1 MANMTFKTNILP
13 SSDLEYSLGS
23 SEKRWKINDLA
34 GGPIEYIVG
43 TQTKATGSWTGVTK
57 DSTLVT
63 GKVIAYKLPFAG
75 SGNASLTLT
84 YTDPLEGEDTTSGA
98 IPVYLAN
105 TRVTT
110 HYAAGTVIIMAFDGS
125 NWRSTDYW
133 NSNSRDAGY
142 GKISL
147 EQSDETS
154 ALITN
159 TTQLAAHTYNE
170 TMTLAA
176 GNKWVQFAGTNSGS
190 NNADVLTVAHSLS
203 GVTAGNYGDSSAQ
216 TPGYGATFNV
226 PYISVDAAGHVTGIS
241 SHTVKIPASDNTWRG
256 IQDNL
261 TSDSATD
268 SLSAKQGKALAN
280 GSARDDTKLP
290 LAGGTMTGAIKRY
303 YSATSTDPA
312 IAVAANN
319 QDATAL
325 WMGHGTAA
333 GNPSGNYYK
342 FLYKGTGSS
351 PNNYFQLIAGVASS
365 SEVVAMQVN
374 EQGNVS
380 FTNTVAA
387 SISGTA
393 AKATAD
399 GDGNTITSTYVKKSG
414 DTMTGVLTMKGSMYN
429 DAFDGALNMNNS
441 DIYGANSIYTAD
453 SADGA
458 AEGLHFYRDST
469 HVDTLWISGGNIYFV
484 PNRAIGTNTTA
495 ANSQKVGRFTANPT
509 TGQVVITDGT
519 AGGIKS
525 SGYTIAKSVPS
536 DAVFTDTKVTQTNQT
551 GANDYR
557 ILLSGSAN
565 DTTATEG
572 ANKSTNL
579 RFNPST
585 KVFSVGGDISA
596 TGDLTLTGNANLNS
610 ETYAESITAG
620 SLLVNGA
627 ANFVNI
633 PTAPT
638 PVATSNDTSIATT
651 AFVMNAFTA
660 NDAMVFKGVINA
672 NSGLPAD
679 HKQGWTYRVG
689 TAGTYA
695 NKVCE
700 VGDIIICVTEGTSAN
715 NDHWAV
721 IQNNVDG
728 AVYRGTN
735 AFTDANI
742 IVADSTAGKV
752 KSSGKTI
759 TTTAPSS
766 SAADTTIPTSKAV
779 WSAVTAGLGTLDVSS
794 VGGTGKYISAISQT
808 DGKISATATSTSVSN
823 SWTAGTTAGPK
834 IATTV
839 NGVAGTAVAIPIAS
853 STASGVVTTDS
864 QTFAGDKTFNS
875 DNFLIKAST
884 IRFQN
889 KAGSTQQAKQG
900 SDNSTL
906 HPYVTSI
913 LIGDNREITLD
924 EYQGA
929 GLAIHSNKGLFLHT
943 TATPIQIYD
952 PTKTYTVGSLVW
964 YSSNYYKCKNAI
976 TTAQEW
982 TAENWDNV
990 SSSNGV
996 IKTDATTFV
1005 PLTTNTSSLGTNT
1018 IRWKALYIGTTD
1030 SYGSATEPIYWS
1042 SGVPTKGDKYAGGTA
1057 VTLNGTSAAK
1067 STASFYAPTGAGTS
1081 GQLLKS
1087 NGSGA
1092 PTWFTPSYVTSSGVT
1107 SITPGNGLL
1116 NGTGTS
1122 AITSTGTLNLNYGSS
1137 ASAVA
1142 TTAAAGTANT
1152 VSRSDHVHSISV
1164 VNNNI
1169 NLSRNTET
1177 TIATIAGT
1185 AIKIK
1190 LPASD
1195 NTDTKQNIILA
1206 TTSKAFVTGV
1216 TTTPTSSAQA
1226 LTGVADT
1233 GVYLTATAGELSA
1246 VRHSFNSNGTEKAYI
1261 TFNTTTNALDF
1272 IFA

>member
-57 DSTLVT
+57 DSTLIT

-84 YTDPLEGEDTTSGA
+84 YTDPPEGEATTSGA

-147 EQSDETS
+147 TQSDETS
-154 ALITN
+154 ALTTN
-159 TTQLAAHTYNE
+159 TTQLVAHTYNE

-280 GSARDDTKLP
+280 GSARDSTKLP
-290 LAGGTMTGAIKRY
+290 LAGGTMTGAINRY
-303 YSATSTDPA
+303 YSAASTDPVLS
-312 IAVAANN
+312 ITSNDKDVILFNI
-319 QDATAL
+319 
-325 WMGHGTAA
+325 GHGTAA
-333 GNPSGNYYK
+333 GTPSSCWYK
-342 FLYKGTGSS
+342 LVYKGTGSS
-351 PNNYFQLIAGVASS
+351 PNNTLQLIAAKSTTES
-365 SEVVAMQVN
+365 TAIEIT
-374 EQGNVS
+374 EEGNITFNGS
-380 FTNTVAA
+380 GIFKKTQDL
-387 SISGTA
+387 SGTA
-393 AKATAD
+393 NNSPALIVGGTATQAHLELDANEIQGKTNGTSVAALYLNNDGGQVYINSLIAAKMTSAPTSGQIMIAD
-399 GDGNTITSTYVKKSG
+399 GT
-414 DTMTGVLTMKGSMYN
+414 
-429 DAFDGALNMNNS
+429 
-441 DIYGANSIYTAD
+441 
-453 SADGA
+453 
-458 AEGLHFYRDST
+458 EG
-469 HVDTLWISGGNIYFV
+469 
-484 PNRAIGTNTTA
+484 
-495 ANSQKVGRFTANPT
+495 K
-509 TGQVVITDGT
+509 
-519 AGGIKS
+519 IKS

-536 DAVFTDTKVTQTNQT
+536 NAVFTDTNNAVTQTNQT

-660 NDAMVFKGVINA
+660 NDAMVFRGVINA
-672 NSGLPAD
+672 NSDLPAD
-679 HKQGWTYRVG
+679 HKQGWTYRIG

-700 VGDIIICVTEGTSAN
+700 VGDIIICVTDGTAAN

-721 IQNNVDG
+721 IQNNIDG
-728 AVYRGTN
+728 AVYKGTN
-735 AFTDANI
+735 AFTDAHVI
-742 IVADSTAGKV
+742 IADSTAGKV
-752 KSSGKTI
+752 KDSGKTI
-759 TTTAPSS
+759 TATAPSS

-779 WSAVTAGLGTLDVSS
+779 WSA
-794 VGGTGKYISAISQT
+794 IS
-808 DGKISATATSTSVSN
+808 G
-823 SWTAGTTAGPK
+823 
-834 IATTV
+834 
-839 NGVAGTAVAIPIAS
+839 
-853 STASGVVTTDS
+853 ASGY
-864 QTFAGDKTFNS
+864 GKT
-875 DNFLIKAST
+875 
-884 IRFQN
+884 
-889 KAGSTQQAKQG
+889 
-900 SDNSTL
+900 
-906 HPYVTSI
+906 
-913 LIGDNREITLD
+913 
-924 EYQGA
+924 
-929 GLAIHSNKGLFLHT
+929 
-943 TATPIQIYD
+943 
-952 PTKTYTVGSLVW
+952 
-964 YSSNYYKCKNAI
+964 
-976 TTAQEW
+976 
-982 TAENWDNV
+982 
-990 SSSNGV
+990 
-996 IKTDATTFV
+996 
-1005 PLTTNTSSLGTNT
+1005 GT
-1018 IRWKALYIGTTD
+1018 
-1030 SYGSATEPIYWS
+1030 
-1042 SGVPTKGDKYAGGTA
+1042 
-1057 VTLNGTSAAK
+1057 
-1067 STASFYAPTGAGTS
+1067 
-1081 GQLLKS
+1081 
-1087 NGSGA
+1087 
-1092 PTWFTPSYVTSSGVT
+1092 VT
-1107 SITPGNGLL
+1107 SITAGAGLNTTSNDTATDGGSITSSGTLYLTKSGVTAGSYGPSAAVTGNE
-1116 NGTGTS
+1116 GTTMNVPYITVDKYGRVTSISNKTYTAKNTTYAFTAGTS
-1122 AITSTGTLNLNYGSS
+1122 A
-1137 ASAVA
+1137 
-1142 TTAAAGTANT
+1142 
-1152 VSRSDHVHSISV
+1152 
-1164 VNNNI
+1164 
-1169 NLSRNTET
+1169 LSWNTEVT
-1177 TIATIAGT
+1177 LATVGGL
-1185 AIKIK
+1185 AIKAK
-1190 LPASD
+1190 LPANPNT
-1195 NTDTKQNIILA
+1195 NTDTLVKQTVKTDNVNYKLLA
-1206 TTSKAFVTGV
+1206 TTSAS
-1216 TTTPTSSAQA
+1216 PSSATA
-1226 LTGVADT
+1226 MEATYSANIYANPSTGAVS
-1233 GVYLTATAGELSA
+1233 AT
-1246 VRHSFNSNGTEKAYI
+1246 RHTLNVGGTDKAYMAFNS
-1261 TFNTTTNALDF
+1261 TTNAIDF
-1272 IFA
+1272 IFV